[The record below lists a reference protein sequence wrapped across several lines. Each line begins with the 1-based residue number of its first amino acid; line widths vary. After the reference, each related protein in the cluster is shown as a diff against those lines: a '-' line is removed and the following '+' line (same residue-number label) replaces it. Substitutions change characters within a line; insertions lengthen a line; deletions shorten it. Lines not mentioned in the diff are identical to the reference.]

1 MAGIKDF
8 VKKWKVNT
16 PVPRTFTGL
25 LPGKGSTFEFQAD
38 GVPETCTLVL
48 AKKRVSGF
56 HLENGRLVLR
66 VPGSDKV
73 VIIEHVKAVKGGR
86 PRLKG
91 LLKVAGKTMSGTW
104 GAESGGGGGT
114 GDLHPASAVPA
125 P

>member
-8 VKKWKVNT
+8 VRKWKVDT
-16 PVPRTFTGL
+16 PLPKTFTGL
-25 LPGKGSTFEFQAD
+25 LPGKGSTFEFHLD
-38 GVPETCTLVL
+38 GAGTCSMVL
-48 AKKRVSGF
+48 PKKRVAGF
-56 HLENGRLVLR
+56 RLENGRLVLQI
-66 VPGSDKV
+66 PDSNKT
-73 VIIEHVKAVKGGR
+73 VIIEHVKALRGGKH
-86 PRLKG
+86 RLKG